1 MEISWLN
8 GYILLVLPR
17 KTPLRR
23 DRRGVCSPCTLDST
37 VHIGLPVH
45 QVTWGRNRHWVPV
58 FQKSFRKRRTVGT
71 TDLWSDNESSSQN
84 MHLHIDY
91 PDDFSRL
98 WASGREEADS
108 TRRQSQE
115 KYWGLLQ
122 SSIYPLL
129 FDRIW
134 RCNDF
139 LWLHVG
145 PLDSWVWLYPVGL
158 VFHSRVRYDD
168 YKYIDDVDFDCHI
181 CRNVVSH
188 LLRWSD
194 DWGTLGF

>member
-1 MEISWLN
+1 MDIYCLSSPVRLRCEGTDVAYAARALWIQLF
-8 GYILLVLPR
+8 ILVFA
-17 KTPLRR
+17 
-23 DRRGVCSPCTLDST
+23 
-37 VHIGLPVH
+37 
-45 QVTWGRNRHWVPV
+45 V

-115 KYWGLLQ
+115 KYWSLLQ

-129 FDRIW
+129 FDRI
-134 RCNDF
+134 
-139 LWLHVG
+139 
-145 PLDSWVWLYPVGL
+145 
-158 VFHSRVRYDD
+158 
-168 YKYIDDVDFDCHI
+168 
-181 CRNVVSH
+181 
-188 LLRWSD
+188 
-194 DWGTLGF
+194 